1 MLNPKSYRIELLTH
15 MPVTTDFNS
24 ALSNEKSNILF
35 LKKHYKFSAI
45 LKVAGVLKVMK
56 ENHLD
61 SKEVTVIKY

>member
-1 MLNPKSYRIELLTH
+1 MAVITG
-15 MPVTTDFNS
+15 FNS
-24 ALSNEKSNILF
+24 TLSNEKSNILF

-45 LKVAGVLKVMK
+45 LKVTGLLKVMK

>member
-1 MLNPKSYRIELLTH
+1 
-15 MPVTTDFNS
+15 MPVTTGFNS
-24 ALSNEKSNILF
+24 TLSNEKSNVLF
-35 LKKHYKFSAI
+35 LQKHYKFSAI